1 MVTKQDGPH
10 HWTMSYRDCSSKQMV
25 PISTFSHK
33 PLLYIFNGVTLDI
46 YYVHI
51 LVGLENTLLLLH
63 QESISLRIITPFHI
77 KRGGVQNFIT
87 SLGGLHSIIAL
98 QVSMGEEIYLQRFI
112 FGGLVCV
119 PFIGN
124 TSPAVGK

>member
-1 MVTKQDGPH
+1 MVTKQDSPN
-10 HWTMSYRDCSSKQMV
+10 HWTMSYRDCSLKQMV
-25 PISTFSHK
+25 PISTLSHK
-33 PLLYIFNGVTLDI
+33 PLLYIFNGVTLEI
-46 YYVHI
+46 HYVHI

-63 QESISLRIITPFHI
+63 QESLSSRKITPFHI
-77 KRGGVQNFIT
+77 KRGGQNFIT

-98 QVSMGEEIYLQRFI
+98 QVSMGEEIYLQHFI

-124 TSPAVGK
+124 TSLVVGK